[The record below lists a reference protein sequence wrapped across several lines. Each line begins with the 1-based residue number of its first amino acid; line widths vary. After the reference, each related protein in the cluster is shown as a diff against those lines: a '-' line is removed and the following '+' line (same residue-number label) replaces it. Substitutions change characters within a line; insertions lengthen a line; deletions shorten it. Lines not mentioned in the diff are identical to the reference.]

1 MINVTIL
8 LPYLSN
14 YWRREVWC
22 GNVKYLLFHL
32 VAESNQLYVRTPQT
46 TSIEKITIQFQKKI
60 AKLRLFLQ
68 SARKKNCQY
77 TWLRQKTPTLLLILH
92 GVKESD

>member
-1 MINVTIL
+1 MINETIL

-46 TSIEKITIQFQKKI
+46 TSIEKITIQFQKKLPSLDSSSNLR
-60 AKLRLFLQ
+60 AKRIV
-68 SARKKNCQY
+68 STRGSDRR
-77 TWLRQKTPTLLLILH
+77 RQPCY
-92 GVKESD
+92 